1 MTAPRPGFH
10 RGVTLVEIMVAGA
23 ILALLSIALF
33 NGSGLAARLAQ
44 ENAEFLAADAFAFDL
59 ALKRSRES
67 YAKLGEIRAERNGRA
82 IEETISSNAVPI
94 LYRASSPAI
103 ARTWVKW
110 AKKRDGQDDPDA
122 LQVAVDVE
130 WGPSDERRTLSA
142 RQGQTVVLKSG
153 IGLQREDR

>member
-1 MTAPRPGFH
+1 MTHPRPGFR

-33 NGSGLAARLAQ
+33 NGSGLAVRLVQ

-67 YAKLGEIRAERNGRA
+67 YAKLGEIRAERNGQA

-94 LYRASSPAI
+94 LYRTGSPVL
-103 ARTWVKW
+103 ARTWIRW
-110 AKKRDGQDDPDA
+110 AKDRNGQDDPNA
-122 LQVAVDVE
+122 LQIAVDVE
-130 WGPSDERRTLSA
+130 WGPGDDRRTLSA

-153 IGLQREDR
+153 IGLPREDP